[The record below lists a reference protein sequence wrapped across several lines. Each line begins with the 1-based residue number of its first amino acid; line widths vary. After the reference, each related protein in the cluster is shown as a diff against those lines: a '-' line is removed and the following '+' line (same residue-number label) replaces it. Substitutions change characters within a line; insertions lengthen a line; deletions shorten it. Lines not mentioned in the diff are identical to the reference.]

1 MKKDTIIRTI
11 VLGIALLNQI
21 FAMFGISQLDID
33 DDVIYQVV
41 TAIATIGSAVWAWW
55 KNNSFTAEAQQADK
69 VLEELKKK

>member
-11 VLGIALLNQI
+11 ILGIALLNQI

-55 KNNSFTAEAQQADK
+55 KNNSFTEAAQEADK

>member
-21 FAMFGISQLDID
+21 FAMFGVSQLDID
-33 DDVIYQVV
+33 DDVIYQLV

-55 KNNSFTAEAQQADK
+55 KNNSFTEAAQEADK

>member
-21 FAMFGISQLDID
+21 FAMFGVSQLDID

-55 KNNSFTAEAQQADK
+55 KNNSFTTAEQEADK

>member
-55 KNNSFTAEAQQADK
+55 KNNSFTEAAQEADK

>member
-21 FAMFGISQLDID
+21 FAMFGVSQLDID
-33 DDVIYQVV
+33 DDVIYQLV

-55 KNNSFTAEAQQADK
+55 KNNSFTAEAQEADK
-69 VLEELKKK
+69 VLEELKEK

>member
-21 FAMFGISQLDID
+21 FAMFGVPQLDID
-33 DDVIYQVV
+33 DDVIYQLV

-55 KNNSFTAEAQQADK
+55 KNNSFTTAAQEADK

>member
-55 KNNSFTAEAQQADK
+55 KNNSFTTAAQEADK

>member
-55 KNNSFTAEAQQADK
+55 KNNSFTEAAQEADK
-69 VLEELKKK
+69 VLKELKKK